1 MLAHTFQ
8 IQFLMASAR
17 QHPLI
22 IFYLLYSRNFKLT
35 HKLGRKLE
43 LHNLIQSQ
51 LHSGYP
57 ECKNFF
63 HNPVLQISRHW
74 FNMAPLRWDE
84 ILQYLESALTSV
96 VYKSLQLAC
105 SLLIT
110 CEKQSTFPFNTVR
123 ADHFHHQQWV
133 FSFTLCPLQD
143 AKDQTWRLN
152 VCFKCAFFSLSKSPA
167 YNL

>member
-1 MLAHTFQ
+1 
-8 IQFLMASAR
+8 MASAR